1 MEIRHA
7 TEADFRQMMRI
18 YQHARAFMEAH
29 GNPNQW
35 GPTNWPPEALIH
47 ADIEAGSSYVCT
59 VDGRVIGTFFF
70 QQGREIES
78 TYRIIE
84 NGAWLSDT
92 PYGVIHRLAGDGT
105 VRGVGS
111 FCIDWAF
118 RRSGHLRVD
127 THGVCSLRDHLRGGG
142 PLPADRLRKIGVS
155 EARGIWKWNC
165 SNDHSENYW
174 GQKAVSAPAAP
185 GG

>member
-127 THGVCSLRDHLRGGG
+127 THGDNVVMQNLLK
-142 PLPADRLRKIGVS
+142 RKGFVRCGTIYV
-155 EARGIWKWNC
+155 EEDPYPRIAYEKL
-165 SNDHSENYW
+165 
-174 GQKAVSAPAAP
+174 K
-185 GG
+185 